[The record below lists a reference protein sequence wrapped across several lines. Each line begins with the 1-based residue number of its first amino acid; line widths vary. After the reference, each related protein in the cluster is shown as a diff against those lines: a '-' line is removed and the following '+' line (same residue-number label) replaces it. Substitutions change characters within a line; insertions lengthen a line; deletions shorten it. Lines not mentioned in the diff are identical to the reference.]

1 MAAQL
6 TDFNVQ
12 AGEVVIVE
20 GEVARTALTAPAA
33 TGGKFSTDSLFVRM
47 TNAKVVDDSKG
58 PNLAKF
64 IQAHISPED
73 PFWYTATTR
82 LTTVNVVDNAGTAVT
97 LKGEL
102 RRGQIVR
109 VAINAFTSKT
119 YSRVGSGLQAVLVP
133 DASKLQYADNSAN
146 AATSSLFG
154 INDVA
159 SATETTTPAET
170 ATAPA
175 PQPTEAP
182 ASTAPA
188 TETAETSAPNP
199 FASSSDNVVNPFA
212 K

>member
-20 GEVARTALTAPAA
+20 GEVARTALTAPAE
-33 TGGKFSTDSLFVRM
+33 TGGKFSTNSLFVRM
-47 TNAKVVDDSKG
+47 TNAKVVDDSRG
-58 PNLAKF
+58 ANLAKF

-73 PFWYTATTR
+73 PFWYTATTK
-82 LTTVNVVDNAGTAVT
+82 LTTVNVVDNAGNAVT

-102 RRGQIVR
+102 RRGQIIR
-109 VAINAFTSKT
+109 VAINSFNSKA

-133 DASKLQYADNSAN
+133 DANSLQYAEDSAV

-159 SATETTTPAET
+159 SAATTPA
-170 ATAPA
+170 
-175 PQPTEAP
+175 QEAP
-182 ASTAPA
+182 ATTPTPQAEVVPEAKTEEPA
-188 TETAETSAPNP
+188 GTSAPNP